1 MSSFKDGVYWKE
13 QCDYCLNRMYCKYRD
28 SVELLQARLKVVDL
42 ETSGCYG
49 TLSFWCDYFKADEE
63 WVEANRKNEVV
74 NR

>member
-1 MSSFKDGVYWKE
+1 MNSFKDGVYWKE
-13 QCDYCLNRMYCKYRD
+13 QCNYCTNRMYCKYRD

-63 WVEANRKNEVV
+63 WVKENQQEVMKG
-74 NR
+74 